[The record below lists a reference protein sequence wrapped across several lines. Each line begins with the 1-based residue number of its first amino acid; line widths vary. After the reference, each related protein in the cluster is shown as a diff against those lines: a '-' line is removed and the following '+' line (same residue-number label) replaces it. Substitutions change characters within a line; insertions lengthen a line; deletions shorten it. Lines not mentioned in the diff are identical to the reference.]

1 MKIKIKRCNDS
12 MLWYIN
18 FIGQEFFVVKVAN
31 GAYWCREKDEYKAIN
46 FVRKEDAEVIEESI
60 K

>member
-1 MKIKIKRCNDS
+1 MKIKIKLCNNP
-12 MLWYIN
+12 MLWYDN

-31 GAYWCREKDEYKAIN
+31 GAYWRREKDEYKAIN
-46 FVRKEDAEVIEESI
+46 FVRKEDAEVIEETI